1 MRVMARADQEREA
14 DVSEGGRLGEL
25 YRLHAA
31 DGVRL
36 AYLLSGSRAL
46 AEDLV
51 QEAFVRMYGRF
62 RDLRDPGAFQWYLR
76 RTIVNL
82 VRTHFRRVR
91 VERAYLQARAQERQE
106 PAEPPD
112 PGMRQELWQAL
123 LALPERQ
130 RTAIVL
136 RFYEDMSEGRIAE
149 VMGCPAG
156 TVKSLISRGKER
168 LRTTV
173 TRGE

>member
-1 MRVMARADQEREA
+1 MHAMTRADRAEDLELSA
-14 DVSEGGRLGEL
+14 AGRLGEL

-36 AYLLSGSRAL
+36 AYLLTGSRPL

-51 QEAFVRMYGRF
+51 QEAFVRLYGRF
-62 RDLRDPGAFQWYLR
+62 RDLRDPGAFEWYLR

-82 VRTHFRRVR
+82 VRSHYRRVR
-91 VERAYLQARAQERQE
+91 VERAYLQRRAGERDE

-112 PGMRQELWQAL
+112 PGIREELWRAL

-136 RFYEDMSEGRIAE
+136 RYYEDLPEASIAE
-149 VMGCPAG
+149 AMRCPVG

-168 LRTTV
+168 LRQSV
-173 TRGE
+173 PRGE